1 MKLKLFNGA
10 FGSENLDVQGGG
22 YDHEIG
28 RVVLIV
34 RGDHDVVGSILID
47 PSEALRI
54 AAILNKSPKV
64 ERVEVAKPTPAD
76 PLGQK

>member
-10 FGSENLDVQGGG
+10 FGTENLDVQGGG
-22 YDHEIG
+22 YDTEIG

-34 RGDHDVVGSILID
+34 KGDHGVVGTVTVD
-47 PSEALRI
+47 PSEAIRI
-54 AAILNKSPKV
+54 AAILNTSPKV
-64 ERVEVAKPTPAD
+64 ERVEIKPTPAD